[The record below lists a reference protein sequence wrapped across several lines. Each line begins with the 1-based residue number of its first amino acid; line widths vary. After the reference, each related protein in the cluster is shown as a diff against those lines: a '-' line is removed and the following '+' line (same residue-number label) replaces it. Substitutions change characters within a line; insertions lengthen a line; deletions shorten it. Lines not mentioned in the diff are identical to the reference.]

1 MPAHSPPD
9 AARLPHIPAQVLLLM
24 ESMIDAGVH
33 FGFPRAVATKL
44 TLTLAL
50 TLILTLTLTL
60 TLTRWRPSSCSR
72 QSRAR
77 PSTPCRPR
85 WARLTP
91 TSPNLGFEPEP

>member
-1 MPAHSPPD
+1 
-9 AARLPHIPAQVLLLM
+9 M

-50 TLILTLTLTL
+50 ALTLTLALALALTLILTLTLTL
-60 TLTRWRPSSCSR
+60 TLTRWRPSWCSR

-85 WARLTP
+85 WAGLTP
-91 TSPNLGFEPEP
+91 TSPHLDPEPGP